1 MSVINRMLRDLDARQ
16 QHERQGS
23 YTPAAQAP
31 QARSWGW
38 MVVASVLVL
47 VGLGSA
53 VWWWFGTQGEEVP
66 ILAETSVEATE
77 VQPVATTP
85 APVVVVAQAPE
96 RTSKPARETTPEAV
110 VETTEAVEEAPVTL
124 ASEPEP
130 TSAPVLAAAQNTAQD
145 KAAQPTVAPPPAPT
159 DITAS
164 GTMEVERV
172 ALSAEELAVV
182 KLKQA
187 REALQ
192 NGQRERAER
201 LFEQVLALVPGH
213 VEARSELAAY
223 WYGRGQ
229 IASAMAVLEQGLQ
242 IQPQQSRW
250 QLLYARILLESGSY
264 PAVLSAL
271 ASFDLEAAEASD
283 ILQLRATAANEL
295 RRFSTAAQDYQ
306 ALAQRTLQGRWW
318 LAAAVAYEDA
328 GQKSKAAESYTQAL
342 QRNDLN
348 QDAQRYAQQRL
359 DVLGEQ

>member
-38 MVVASVLVL
+38 VVVVSVLVL
-47 VGLGSA
+47 VGLGST

-66 ILAETSVEATE
+66 ILTETSVEATE

-85 APVVVVAQAPE
+85 VVVVAQDPE
-96 RTSKPARETTPEAV
+96 RTSKPAREITPEAV
-110 VETTEAVEEAPVTL
+110 VETTVAVEEAPVAL

-145 KAAQPTVAPPPAPT
+145 KAAQPTAAPPPAPT
-159 DITAS
+159 DTTAS

-229 IASAMAVLEQGLQ
+229 IASALAVLEQGLQ

-264 PAVLSAL
+264 LAVMSAL

-328 GQKSKAAESYTQAL
+328 GQKSRAAESYTQAL